1 MNVIVFL
8 VIIEEEI
15 TVNVLNNVTNMV
27 TVYCSVV
34 LKMSNLVVVLLSILT
49 MLKNLLVKKNIQN
62 VMELTMKDSSSV
74 ILHQYGNISSAQ
86 ML

>member
-1 MNVIVFL
+1 MNVIVYL
-8 VIIEEEI
+8 VIIEEEK

-34 LKMSNLVVVLLSILT
+34 LMMSNLVVVLLTILT
-49 MLKNLLVKKNIQN
+49 LLLNLLVKMNIQN
-62 VMELTMKDSSSV
+62 VLELILKDSSSA
-74 ILHQYGNISSAQ
+74 IKHQYGNISSVQ